1 MNKNI
6 MVFVFAIILFI
17 AQLIEFIVFN
27 EEILLIFCFISFLFF
42 LYHYIRKSAQTT
54 LLAQIDKIKQDFFSA
69 LKIKFD
75 FLVGRCS
82 NTKFLIKL
90 TEKSKIHWS
99 LHIFYLMK
107 FMEATTNNIVS
118 TYNIELINR
127 ELKNEKKSFKTTMTH
142 FLLENIYLNLMYKII
157 KELYTKNVKIFLKKK
172 SNITHKPIYC

>member
-1 MNKNI
+1 
-6 MVFVFAIILFI
+6 
-17 AQLIEFIVFN
+17 
-27 EEILLIFCFISFLFF
+27 
-42 LYHYIRKSAQTT
+42 
-54 LLAQIDKIKQDFFSA
+54 
-69 LKIKFD
+69 
-75 FLVGRCS
+75 
-82 NTKFLIKL
+82 
-90 TEKSKIHWS
+90 
-99 LHIFYLMK
+99 MK